1 MIGAHCV
8 SISGMGISRRALL
21 FGGAGLVGV
30 AGAYGALTPPGRRL
44 LGWTGPDGTVPPV
57 PPVPVQPMPWGAWM
71 GSDGP
76 TVLVLHGRGG
86 SVSWWES
93 LGLPRFLV
101 GCAFRCA
108 VVNGGED
115 YWVNLV
121 PPVPFDA
128 ALGVS
133 MGGFGV
139 LDIASR
145 RSLKAVAAISPA
157 LFPTWE
163 DARRINGFASRE
175 VWEAHEPSRHLSLIR
190 SPVGIWCGREDPFH
204 DPAEELARAVGATGS
219 FEHGAHDGGYWR
231 RVLPEALR
239 FIGNRL

>member
-1 MIGAHCV
+1 
-8 SISGMGISRRALL
+8 MGIPRRAVLL
-21 FGGAGLVGV
+21 GGAGLVGAV
-30 AGAYGALTPPGRRL
+30 ATGAALTPRGRRL
-44 LGWTGPDGTVPPV
+44 LGWTGPDGVVPDV

-86 SVSWWES
+86 SVSWWQD
-93 LGLPRFLV
+93 LGLPQFLN
-101 GCAFRCA
+101 GTKFRCA

-157 LFPTWE
+157 LFPSWE
-163 DARRINGFASRE
+163 DAERINGFASRE
-175 VWEAHEPSRHLSLIR
+175 VWEQHEPLRHTASIK
-190 SPVGIWCGREDPFH
+190 SPVAVWCGREDPFH
-204 DPAEELARAVGATGS
+204 DAARQLAREVWAVGS
-219 FEHGAHDGGYWR
+219 YEHGAHDDGYWR
-231 RVLPEALR
+231 RVLPDALW
-239 FIGNRL
+239 FIESRL